1 MEKQRVDLQEV
12 FTVNEAATVYNIKK
26 ETLRNK
32 LKPSIVGEDR
42 IKTWVDE
49 GLIRQSLSVWL
60 LSREF
65 IETIVL
71 KNKEAAK

>member
-1 MEKQRVDLQEV
+1 MENKRVNLQEV

-42 IKTWVDE
+42 IKTWVDA

-71 KNKEAAK
+71 KNKEATK